1 MAIVIEQEKKPVN
14 WFNVIVIIVV
24 VAILFAVVY
33 FIFFNQPQLI
43 DVVVPG
49 TLSNIKELSQVQ
61 IDPTPVVGTLNKYFT
76 NNYGSSL
83 TIPTPGR
90 PNPFLPF

>member
-1 MAIVIEQEKKPVN
+1 MAIIVEQEKKPIN
-14 WFNVIVIIVV
+14 WFNIIVIAVV

-33 FIFFNQPQLI
+33 FIFFSQPQLI

-49 TLSNIKELSQVQ
+49 NLDNIKQLSQVQ
-61 IDPTPVVGTLNKYFT
+61 VDPTPVVNDLNKYFT
-76 NNYGSSL
+76 GNFGTSF

-90 PNPFLPF
+90 PNPFLPY

>member
-1 MAIVIEQEKKPVN
+1 MAIRIEQEKKSVN
-14 WFNVIVIIVV
+14 WFNMIVIVVV

-49 TLSNIKELSQVQ
+49 SFTNIKELSQVQ
-61 IDPTPVVGTLNKYFT
+61 VDPTPVVGTLNKYFT

-83 TIPTPGR
+83 SIPTPGR
-90 PNPFLPF
+90 ANPFLPF